1 MEKTGDDQRS
11 FLEVII
17 HTAILTLTS
26 ILSLAGNSLVCLAFY
41 RNRRLRTITNFYV
54 LSLAVADMTM
64 AVFYFPFGAVA
75 SSLHKWPF
83 TKCYC
88 HFTSFLGASWAQI
101 STFTLAL
108 ASLNRYFCVVKPH
121 RYSTLFTRKKAIISI
136 VALWLFSWALTPLFF
151 AANPIYE
158 WSPIFLN
165 CRAIFKDEQAMRISY
180 LSFGCLFIVPM
191 SLVILCYSSIHHVI
205 RHHNNAIVPSLQ
217 QNNSQATRIQ
227 DIKTC
232 RVVFVAVLGFCLCWS
247 PFISTMV
254 LEFGFQIPIYPSV
267 LSISFLLTSASAYIN
282 PLIYGVMNQ
291 TMRVEFLKI
300 LLLRSG

>member
-1 MEKTGDDQRS
+1 MLLS
-11 FLEVII
+11 FYQLSRCFLGPDINFYLGTRIVE
-17 HTAILTLTS
+17 S
-26 ILSLAGNSLVCLAFY
+26 ILLRRKASQIFNIVYQEESNHFDCCFMAFFMGSY
-41 RNRRLRTITNFYV
+41 
-54 LSLAVADMTM
+54 
-64 AVFYFPFGAVA
+64 
-75 SSLHKWPF
+75 
-83 TKCYC
+83 
-88 HFTSFLGASWAQI
+88 
-101 STFTLAL
+101 
-108 ASLNRYFCVVKPH
+108 
-121 RYSTLFTRKKAIISI
+121 SI
-136 VALWLFSWALTPLFF
+136 VF

-191 SLVILCYSSIHHVI
+191 LLVILCYSSIHHVI

-217 QNNSQATRIQ
+217 QNNSQATKIQ

-254 LEFGFQIPIYPSV
+254 LQFGFQIPICPSV
-267 LSISFLLTSASAYIN
+267 LSICFLLTSASAYIN